1 MSEWWCIVS
10 GNGYSGIP
18 VAFQTTVNRG
28 NKITGAAWRKGSG
41 QTFLIAIGAVLPP
54 ETNETQAKNKL
65 QKKFIPNET
74 LGKTLPLCSKFK
86 VENVRQAS
94 SSFFQY
100 FNQQGFQVIRPTASE
115 AIVLVS
121 PITSISDAES
131 GICHYTVLGLQP
143 GAAESEIKNA
153 ARVLMKLY
161 HPDKSHGDTSKFCLI
176 HDAMMALT
184 GGVPHTNANS
194 ERQIVVAPKQDK
206 TYEDMTIAELDKLF
220 RESTVYT
227 IALTNEIKRA
237 NAVQYQIRD
246 ALKKKHAEANRSKAI
261 EMTNQFRMSAKYWDG
276 VQLKAWFQPDRFKND
291 AQEENGWDRKLEELY
306 GSPYLRKGN
315 EDLDPYIIFE
325 RFWTQGPE
333 FGNKS
338 LLIRIGFD
346 RIDAVDNGHT
356 LIVPFAQ
363 FWKREYPSYTRLLQ
377 QGFDMKLADEMLEA
391 NVWMHLYAAKLI
403 DNPKHGVSLDV
414 KTAWAQYEHINFS
427 TDPHGAKAHCMQ
439 DIARASRQ
447 EREKREN
454 REERRDDN
462 FWQGKKP
469 KNLQQLRE
477 FFKQKV
483 GEPEPEAVEDDPY
496 YDDSQDMTSSDSS
509 DSKKRRML

>member
-1 MSEWWCIVS
+1 MTSIWWCVVS
-10 GNGYSGIP
+10 GYGYSDIP
-18 VAFQTTVNRG
+18 TAFQTTVNRG
-28 NKITGAAWRKGSG
+28 NKITGAAWRKGTR
-41 QTFLIAIGAVLPP
+41 QTFLIAIEAVLPLQSDGGD
-54 ETNETQAKNKL
+54 ENLAKNKL
-65 QKKFIPNET
+65 QKKFLPKET
-74 LGKTLPLCSKFK
+74 LGKTLPLCLKFK
-86 VENVRQAS
+86 VEHVRQAG

-100 FNQQGFQVIRPTASE
+100 FNQQGFQVLRPTASE

-161 HPDKSHGDTSKFCLI
+161 HPDKSHGDTSRFCLI

-237 NAVQYQIRD
+237 NAVQDQIED
-246 ALKKKHAEANRSKAI
+246 ALTKKHAEANRLKAT

-276 VQLKAWFQPDRFKND
+276 VQLKARFQSDRFAAS
-291 AQEENGWDRKLEELY
+291 AQYEKDWDRKLEELY

-325 RFWTQGPE
+325 RFWTQGPLYD
-333 FGNKS
+333 NKR
-338 LLIRIGFD
+338 LLIRLGCD

-356 LIVPFAQ
+356 LIVPFGQ
-363 FWKREYPSYTRLLQ
+363 F
-377 QGFDMKLADEMLEA
+377 
-391 NVWMHLYAAKLI
+391 
-403 DNPKHGVSLDV
+403 
-414 KTAWAQYEHINFS
+414 
-427 TDPHGAKAHCMQ
+427 
-439 DIARASRQ
+439 
-447 EREKREN
+447 
-454 REERRDDN
+454 
-462 FWQGKKP
+462 
-469 KNLQQLRE
+469 
-477 FFKQKV
+477 
-483 GEPEPEAVEDDPY
+483 
-496 YDDSQDMTSSDSS
+496 
-509 DSKKRRML
+509 